1 MKIDNNSKFFVDGN
15 YDCDIVYVGSE
26 KHMEG
31 LAFEGGSV
39 FEVDKTYAQGR
50 TVRPAP
56 DHWLKR

>member
-39 FEVDKTYAQGR
+39 F
-50 TVRPAP
+50 
-56 DHWLKR
+56 